1 MRIVLGPLL
10 VLLAGGALA
19 QSPPH
24 SLPTDHWR
32 QPLAAQGKAPAAWEP
47 IEQSLKPEDCGQ
59 CHGEQYEAWRTSL
72 HAQALSPGLVGQLL
86 DLDAQET
93 GECLRCHA
101 PLAEQAQAF
110 EAARR
115 QKRAH
120 DPKAQGLAASGVVC
134 AACHVRGHRRFG
146 PAERTSGQTGASAN
160 DRPHGGVFRSQDFS
174 ASEFCAVC
182 HQFGQDQAING
193 KPLENTLAEW
203 LASPFAKEG
212 LTCQGCHMPDR
223 RHLWRGIH
231 DPEMTR
237 SGLEVRAQ
245 ALPDK
250 ARFALTSVRIGH
262 AFPTYVTPKAMLR
275 AQAEDGTG
283 KPMAGAVAQHVIQ
296 RRVTEKDGVWTE
308 LSDTRLLP
316 GQTAT
321 LEIAWGAARRVR
333 FWLEIHPD
341 DFYDHEVYDGL
352 LAALPKG
359 GPAARLIAKADAEA
373 RARRYRLFETVVERP

>member
-1 MRIVLGPLL
+1 MRALVGLL
-10 VLLAGGALA
+10 FALLMAGAALA
-19 QSPPH
+19 QS
-24 SLPTDHWR
+24 LPKDHWR
-32 QPLAAQGKAPAAWEP
+32 QPLAAQGKAPAHWEA

-59 CHGEQYEAWRTSL
+59 CHAEQYEAWKTSL

-86 DLDAQET
+86 DMSAAET
-93 GECLRCHA
+93 RECLNCHA

-120 DPKAQGLAASGVVC
+120 DPKAQGLAAAGIAC

-146 PAERTSGQTGASAN
+146 PPERTSGQTGPSAN
-160 DRPHGGVFRSQDFS
+160 DRPHGGVFRSPDFS
-174 ASEFCAVC
+174 ASDFCAVY
-182 HQFGQDQAING
+182 HQFSQDQAING

-203 LASPFAKEG
+203 QASPFAKQG
-212 LTCQGCHMPDR
+212 LACQGCHMPDR

-237 SGLEVRAQ
+237 SGLEARAL
-245 ALPDK
+245 ARADG
-250 ARFALTSVRIGH
+250 ARFELTSVRIGH
-262 AFPTYVTPKAMLR
+262 AFPTYVTPKAVLR
-275 AQAEDGTG
+275 AETSDGRT
-283 KPMAGAVAQHVIQ
+283 AQHVIQ
-296 RRVTEKDGVWTE
+296 RRVVEKDGEWTE

-316 GQTAT
+316 GQTAS
-321 LEIAWGAARRVR
+321 LEIAWGRARSVR
-333 FWLEIHPD
+333 FWLDIHPD

-373 RARRYRLFETVVERP
+373 QARRYRLFETVLERP